1 MIDIDIPFDL
11 VSGLIV
17 VDCSVNGTPQRFVV
31 DTGASNTVVTAKA
44 ADALGLVH
52 DETERQTAQGAGG
65 GIGAVPV
72 TVRSFKWGDRELLD
86 ITLIRV
92 ELDTVCGLVGD
103 DIAGVIGADLLS
115 KHRLMVDC
123 PAQRLALESV
133 PAT

>member
-1 MIDIDIPFDL
+1 MIDVDVPFDL

-17 VDCSVNGTPQRFVV
+17 VDCAVNGTSQRFVV
-31 DTGASNTVVTAKA
+31 DTGASNTIVTAKA

-72 TVRSFKWGDRELLD
+72 TVRSFKWGDRELFD
-86 ITLIRV
+86 MTLIRV
-92 ELDTVCGLVGD
+92 ELDRVCGLVGD

-115 KHRLMVDC
+115 ANRLTVDY
-123 PAQRLALESV
+123 PEQRLILE
-133 PAT
+133 PAPSS